1 MPFPQCAEVP
11 NVTTCSH
18 FRQELCPLHLHMFYT
33 FIIILVL
40 SHITK
45 EEKHTNDQPALLSIR
60 RQMED
65 NNLTPTSIISENATT
80 MSEMNDSIAM
90 MNNNNPP
97 SQI

>member
-1 MPFPQCAEVP
+1 
-11 NVTTCSH
+11 
-18 FRQELCPLHLHMFYT
+18 MFYT

-80 MSEMNDSIAM
+80 MSEMNDSMAM